1 MGKEKIISAELSYPN
16 CDIYAGSDET
26 CSVYIWK
33 ASLFDPIIIFRGLN
47 SPAIT
52 LLLDSDMGELY
63 CGLRGGMISV
73 YDIFNQ
79 KVKVNLQGHSSII
92 TSMTI
97 YRRNDTPCALASA
110 SADGK
115 IKLWDL
121 KTRSPT
127 TNFKGHF
134 SEINTL
140 TFSPDFTY
148 LASGANDGIVKIWDI
163 RMTNKSLK
171 EISSP
176 EQKAINCIEFN
187 PYAVAFAYGA
197 KDKKIRYWNL
207 EKFNKIGESTADR
220 LPIERLAFDNEGKNM
235 FCATNESLKYWEI
248 TEHGINLIDMF
259 ETGWNKLQSFHYVE
273 GRAVCALSTF
283 SNKIS
288 YYLIKYKELMK
299 APNMRLRADP
309 NMGNISEVQESE
321 DSTFFEN
328 DLNLHLDV
336 PKTPIGRKN
345 NIEKNTNNKFDEY
358 MNTNH
363 VLKDFEKNS
372 KKPKS
377 SKPNSSTNLGIS
389 KFINNTT
396 MSNVSVTLSDIS
408 SSKIENESV
417 FVKNA
422 INMIG
427 ANNYKGPIVPSG
439 EKKIY
444 NPDDRPLPIPRDLE
458 LKNKKNIANDTLNN
472 NNNNNN
478 NNKDESNFGKIMIGN
493 ISNLDISDSEI
504 SKNDISL
511 GSIFGKTNN
520 FNSNNT
526 ILNNNIN
533 NNINIK
539 NNPLI
544 ESLEK
549 NKNINDED
557 FRELGEKDLDA
568 FLGKSGH
575 NKDIDEISVIQSS
588 GIEDDNFIENNI
600 FNMTNRSLASALK
613 NNANNPNEQNKE
625 NELVDINNTINN
637 NINLAENKKN
647 EDTKSNNNNNTS
659 IDNNS
664 FASLNSNQT
673 LGLDFTELLKEN
685 GGMNDNKNVSQAED
699 LPILQEINSQHDNM
713 RRAITRRYNAIKTLS
728 RRWGDSNIH
737 STLNELNIMK
747 DTAITND
754 FFVYAIINRDD
765 ISKIPFPLETGVNII
780 SHIQNLLRSKFDVY
794 WKTACSAGIIFLKIF
809 MEKIEITKQQY
820 KMAGPMGQTDPILEE
835 KMKSSDDI
843 IKLFKQIFNSKH
855 LKAHFKPGDKYENN
869 IAYAFYTDLEFFL
882 RPYDDNRIVIKSVY

>member
-1 MGKEKIISAELSYPN
+1 MA
-16 CDIYAGSDET
+16 
-26 CSVYIWK
+26 
-33 ASLFDPIIIFRGLN
+33 
-47 SPAIT
+47 
-52 LLLDSDMGELY
+52 ELY

-73 YDIFNQ
+73 YDIHNQ
-79 KVKVNLQGHSSII
+79 RVKVNLQGHSSII
-92 TSMTI
+92 TALTI

-140 TFSPDFTY
+140 NFSPDFTY

-163 RMTNKSLK
+163 RMTNRSIK

-187 PYAVAFAYGA
+187 PYAVAFAYGT
-197 KDKKIRYWNL
+197 KDKKIRYWDL

-220 LPIERLAFDNEGKNM
+220 LPIEKLAFDNEGKNM

-273 GRAVCALSTF
+273 GRAVCALSSF

-288 YYLIKYKELMK
+288 YYLIKYKDLK
-299 APNMRLRADP
+299 KSPNMRLRADP
-309 NMGNISEVQESE
+309 NMGNIYEVQESE

-328 DLNLHLDV
+328 EYNV
-336 PKTPIGRKN
+336 PKTPIGRKVN
-345 NIEKNTNNKFDEY
+345 NDKMNNNNKFDEY

-363 VLKDFEKNS
+363 VLKDLSKNS
-372 KKPKS
+372 RKPQS
-377 SKPNSSTNLGIS
+377 SKSNNASNLGIS

-396 MSNVSVTLSDIS
+396 MSNVSMSLSDIS

-427 ANNYKGPIVPSG
+427 VNNYKGPIVPSN
-439 EKKIY
+439 EKKVY
-444 NPDDRPLPIPRDLE
+444 NPDDRPLPIPKDLE
-458 LKNKKNIANDTLNN
+458 LKNKKNLVNDSINTLNN
-472 NNNNNN
+472 NFNNTE
-478 NNKDESNFGKIMIGN
+478 ESAMGKIMIGD
-493 ISNLDISDSEI
+493 ISNLDLTESDI
-504 SKNDISL
+504 SKTDITL
-511 GSIFGKTNN
+511 GTIFGKTNN
-520 FNSNNT
+520 FNTNNT
-526 ILNNNIN
+526 NDN

-549 NKNINDED
+549 NANLNNDD
-557 FRELGEKDLDA
+557 FRELGENDLDL
-568 FLGKSGH
+568 FLGKTDKT
-575 NKDIDEISVIQSS
+575 KDIDEISVIQSS
-588 GIEDDNFIENNI
+588 GIEDDNFLENNNL
-600 FNMTNRSLASALK
+600 FNMTNKSLSSALK
-613 NNANNPNEQNKE
+613 NNKE
-625 NELVDINNTINN
+625 ENDEKDLTIENTINN
-637 NINLAENKKN
+637 PNINKEKENG
-647 EDTKSNNNNNTS
+647 TANNNNTNINS
-659 IDNNS
+659 STDNNNS
-664 FASLNSNQT
+664 FASLNSNKT
-673 LGLDFTELLKEN
+673 LGVDFTQLLKEQ
-685 GGMNDNKNVSQAED
+685 GGMNEGKNEIPQTED

-713 RRAITRRYNAIKTLS
+713 RRAITKRYNAIKTLS
-728 RRWGDSNIH
+728 RKWGDSNIP
-737 STLNELNIMK
+737 STINELNIMK
-747 DTAITND
+747 DTPITND
-754 FFVYAIINRDD
+754 FFTYAIINRND
-765 ISKIPFPLETGVNII
+765 ISKIPFPLESGPNII

-794 WKTACSAGIIFLKIF
+794 WKTACRAGIIFLKIY
-809 MEKIEITKQQY
+809 MERIELTRQQY
-820 KMAGPMGQTDPILEE
+820 KNATPMGQTDPFLEE
-835 KMKSSDDI
+835 KKKASDEI

-869 IAYAFYTDLEFFL
+869 VAYAFYTDLEFFL
-882 RPYDDNRIVIKSVY
+882 RPFDENRIQIIPAY